1 MQQPEKPSSPAGHDP
16 LDEVQEHMRST
27 ESQEDLERKQ
37 RIEYLRSI
45 AGPRKKPKRKWWKWL
60 IVVIILAAVLTAAG
74 YWFLTKSNGTEDSKN
89 KQTAGNTKQSEESSS
104 ANGNENATI
113 TTKQHQSSAF
123 NLQFDY
129 PDDWTVTEDGGVL
142 TAKSPTMQLKGASG
156 KTVNGQILVTIQ
168 GKQSELKD
176 FKNGNGLAV
185 RESEKISYTKPTA
198 NQRAQTYLSF
208 VSYAGSATP
217 GIEGM
222 FVTGDIGYQKDQ
234 AVPMVDIV
242 RVDPLIIVS
251 FAGTGA
257 RGLSLSPDNWNDN
270 NLFTKSIKTVLT
282 SLSIQ

>member
-1 MQQPEKPSSPAGHDP
+1 MEHPGQPSSPNTHDP
-16 LDEVQEHMRST
+16 LDQVQEHMRSE
-27 ESQEDLERKQ
+27 ESQEDLERKE

-60 IVVIILAAVLTAAG
+60 IAVIALAAVLSGAG
-74 YWFLTKSNGTEDSKN
+74 YWFLTKSDGATDNKS
-89 KQTAGNTKQSEESSS
+89 KQTTDNTPAESQSIDGNK
-104 ANGNENATI
+104 NAAI
-113 TTKQHQSSAF
+113 VTKQHQSSAF

-129 PDDWTVTEDGGVL
+129 PDDWTIADDGTGIL

-156 KTVNGQILVTIQ
+156 KTVSGQIVITIQ
-168 GKQSELKD
+168 GKQNELKD
-176 FKNGNGLAV
+176 FKTGNGLAV
-185 RESEKISYTKPTA
+185 RESEKIAYTKPTA
-198 NQRAQTYLSF
+198 SQRAQTYLSF

-222 FVTGDIGYQKDQ
+222 YVTGDIGYQKDQ

-242 RVDPLIIVS
+242 RVDPLIVVS
-251 FAGTGA
+251 FTGA
-257 RGLSLSPDNWNDN
+257 GASGMSLSPDNWKDG